1 MKARKFIPAAFILL
15 FLSGCV
21 VYSFYPLYNEKDLFE
36 NKILLGNWMDE
47 DSSMWVFN
55 YPKMG
60 NKENSPDDSTG
71 YELRIK
77 EKDEP
82 ELSKEFFDV
91 KVVKLQGHYF
101 LDFYLKDYGKD
112 EMTLFDF
119 HIIPVHTFAKL
130 TIEKNSI
137 RINWFNQDWL
147 KELIKEN
154 KIRIHHED
162 NGDVVLLTAKPG
174 ELQKFV
180 IKYVNSEEAFNDG
193 LEVILKRKN
202 G

>member
-1 MKARKFIPAAFILL
+1 MKARNFIPFAFILL

-47 DSSMWVFN
+47 DSSMWSFT

-60 NKENSPDDSTG
+60 NNENSPVDKTG

-82 ELSKEFFDV
+82 ELSKGFFDV
-91 KVVKLQGHYF
+91 KVIKLQGHYF
-101 LDFYLKDYGKD
+101 LDFYLKDIGKD
-112 EMTLFDF
+112 DLTLFDF

-130 TIEKNSI
+130 TIEKDSVI
-137 RINWFNQDWL
+137 IQWFNQDWM

-162 NGDVVLLTAKPG
+162 NGEIVLLTAKPD

-180 IKYVNSEEAFNDG
+180 IKYVNSEEAFKDG
-193 LEVILKRKN
+193 LGMVLKRIN
-202 G
+202 D